1 MKKLVLWCIPA
12 MMLVAAGCSTS
23 RLTTSW
29 AAPQA
34 VQNGRHF
41 NKVLVLGLLSNKNRA
56 AKVDM
61 ENALARNLR
70 AINVNAVTATDLY
83 GPFAFKGMNER
94 QVLRRLRSEDIDGVI
109 TIALIDKN
117 TSLNYSYGGYYPYF
131 WGYYSFY
138 APYMWGGYPWGGGG
152 YYYNSTA
159 YSFETNLYDMH
170 MQVNRDEN
178 DLSNTG
184 NLLYSA
190 QSESVDPD
198 SPEQLGYDFAKSLA
212 RDLKAKNILR

>member
-1 MKKLVLWCIPA
+1 MKRIVLWCIPA
-12 MMLVAAGCSTS
+12 IMAVLAGCNTS

-34 VQNGRHF
+34 MQNGRHF
-41 NKVLVLGLLSNKNRA
+41 NKVLVLGLLSNRNRA

-61 ENALARNLR
+61 ENALAQDLR

-83 GPFAFKGMNER
+83 GPMAFRGMNER
-94 QVLRRLRSEDIDGVI
+94 KVLRRLRSENIDGVI

-117 TSLNYSYGGYYPYF
+117 TSRNFSPDYYPYF
-131 WGYYSFY
+131 WGYWSFY
-138 APYMWGGYPWGGGG
+138 SPYMWGYPYGG

-170 MQVNRDEN
+170 MNDNWNKN

-190 QSESVDPD
+190 QSESVDPN
-198 SPEQLGYDFAKSLA
+198 SPEQLGHDFAKSIV

>member
-1 MKKLVLWCIPA
+1 
-12 MMLVAAGCSTS
+12 MLAGCSTS

-34 VQNGRHF
+34 VQQGRHF
-41 NKVLVLGLLSNKNRA
+41 DKVLVLGLLSNRNRA

-61 ENALARNLR
+61 ENALAQNLR

-83 GPFAFKGMNER
+83 GPTAFRGMSER
-94 QVLRRLRSEDIDGVI
+94 KILRHLRSENIDGVI

-117 TSLNYSYGGYYPYF
+117 TSRNFSPGYSPYF
-131 WGYYSFY
+131 WGYWSFY
-138 APYMWGGYPWGGGG
+138 SPYMWGG
-152 YYYNSTA
+152 YYYNSTS

-170 MQVNRDEN
+170 MQDEEGN
-178 DLSNTG
+178 DKSISKTG

-190 QSESVDPD
+190 QSESVDPN
-198 SPEQLGYDFAKSLA
+198 SPEQLGYDFAKTIV